1 MTVGVRGGL
10 SFYEFRARALLLPAI
25 YTRGIYARFSCLRP
39 ARLRSRR
46 PRCLDVGPCFA
57 EFGELARKVFG
68 RFLTT
73 SSSTRHLLLLLLLL
87 PSFPLVR
94 CYPRISRIAFI
105 KRSRIP
111 VSFNPL
117 FYGHAD
123 YANTRHISIYE
134 LSYRSVIDC
143 SSPRFVRDKRITGR

>member
-73 SSSTRHLLLLLLLL
+73 SSSTRHR
-87 PSFPLVR
+87 PPTPPPPPPPLVR

-123 YANTRHISIYE
+123 YANTRYISIYE

-143 SSPRFVRDKRITGR
+143 SSPRFVRDKRISGR

>member
-10 SFYEFRARALLLPAI
+10 SFYEFRARALLLPYI
-25 YTRGIYARFSCLRP
+25 YTYIYARFSCLRP

-73 SSSTRHLLLLLLLL
+73 SSSPSSSTRHLLLPPPFSLL
-87 PSFPLVR
+87 R
-94 CYPRISRIAFI
+94 CYPCISRIAFI

-117 FYGHAD
+117 FYGYRD
-123 YANTRHISIYE
+123 YANTRCRDSYRRIALIYE
-134 LSYRSVIDC
+134 LSTRYRSIIDC
-143 SSPRFVRDKRITGR
+143 SFVAS

>member
-10 SFYEFRARALLLPAI
+10 SFQCTCASAPV
-25 YTRGIYARFSCLRP
+25 YTRYIYARFPCLRP
-39 ARLRSRR
+39 AARLRSRR

-73 SSSTRHLLLLLLLL
+73 SSTSSYPPST
-87 PSFPLVR
+87 SSSDT
-94 CYPRISRIAFI
+94 ISGIAFI

-117 FYGHAD
+117 FYGYRD
-123 YANTRHISIYE
+123 YANTRTADVATVIE
-134 LSYRSVIDC
+134 YRVDLRTFDSTYIDC
-143 SSPRFVRDKRITGR
+143 SYSIVLE